1 MFRKITLAL
10 AAATVVATAAIP
22 TAASAY
28 WDGYRYHNRPGF
40 SVYVGSPY
48 AYRPYYGY
56 RPHYAYAY
64 GSRCYITKR
73 WVHTHWGWRPIR
85 VRHCY

>member
-48 AYRPYYGY
+48 ASYGQGYGRGYGY
-56 RPHYAYAY
+56 GY
-64 GSRCYITKR
+64 GHRCYFTRR

>member
-28 WDGYRYHNRPGF
+28 WDGGRYSSRPGV
-40 SVYVGSPY
+40 SVTVGSPY
-48 AYRPYYGY
+48 R
-56 RPHYAYAY
+56 HYAFAP
-64 GSRCYITKR
+64 RCHYVKR
-73 WVHTHWGWRPIR
+73 WVHTHWGWKRHM
-85 VRHCY
+85 VRRCY